1 MLAMTPNYIT
11 PMKTLEIEKQ
21 ITINGVKITLKKLPL
36 RKIIGLLSD
45 LQTLPEQITNIDK
58 MPSDKILETLPLLI
72 AGVLPTV
79 SGLIIKAVD
88 QKEVTEEF
96 LLDVCGLDDNIELIT
111 AILEVNN
118 IAKILE
124 NIKKIKGL
132 RTTPQKA

>member
-1 MLAMTPNYIT
+1 MTPNYFIT
-11 PMKTLEIEKQ
+11 QMKTLETEKK

-45 LQTLPEQITNIDK
+45 LQTLPEQVTNLDK
-58 MPSDKILETLPLLI
+58 MPSDKILETLPLLL
-72 AGVLPTV
+72 AGVMPTV

-96 LLDVCGLDDNIELIT
+96 LLDDCGLDDNIELIS

-124 NIKKIKGL
+124 SIKKIKGL
-132 RTTPQKA
+132 RTPQAQA

>member
-1 MLAMTPNYIT
+1 MTPNYFIT
-11 PMKTLEIEKQ
+11 QMKTLETEKK

-45 LQTLPEQITNIDK
+45 LQTLPEQVTNLDK
-58 MPSDKILETLPLLI
+58 MPSDKILETLPLLL
-72 AGVLPTV
+72 AGIMPTV

-96 LLDVCGLDDNIELIT
+96 LLDDCGLDDNIELIS

-124 NIKKIKGL
+124 SIKKIKGL
-132 RTTPQKA
+132 RTPQAQA